1 MSFCF
6 LLEKKKNGERV
17 TSVTYSVISVEVQEF
32 TQWKNSLS
40 NGITDIT
47 IAGVEAAKV
56 INLTNDKHVQ
66 RRKQL
71 ISSSLNPTTD
81 WQSSASFILQRN
93 VRYSRNFTHC
103 CEDEE

>member
-1 MSFCF
+1 MNVV
-6 LLEKKKNGERV
+6 LLFAREKKNSESV

-47 IAGVEAAKV
+47 IARVEAAKV

-66 RRKQL
+66 HRKQL
-71 ISSSLNPTTD
+71 VSSSLNPTTD
-81 WQSSASFILQRN
+81 RQ
-93 VRYSRNFTHC
+93 
-103 CEDEE
+103 